1 MLNAETL
8 HIAYGK
14 ILRKRLWICAAL
26 VLALLTCLVADI
38 TLGTTRFAATE
49 VLLAIF
55 NPASVDPDTQV
66 IVRELRLPFA
76 LMAVLVGAALSLAGA
91 EMQTIL
97 NNPLASP
104 FTLGVSSAASF
115 GAALAIV
122 LDLGIPGVPGSWLIT
137 ANAFIFAFASVLLL
151 QAVASLTGGVQ
162 SLVLFGIALV
172 FSFNAMVAL
181 LQYLASAD
189 ALQQL
194 VFWSMGSLSRA
205 NWPAVQTLAVVFF
218 LVLPFSLRASWQMTT
233 LRLGDERAATLGI
246 DVARLRLGAL
256 LRISLLAATA
266 VAFVGTIG
274 FIGLVGPHI
283 ARMLIG
289 EDHRFFL
296 PVSALMGALIM
307 SLSAIVSKQLIPG
320 VVLPI
325 GIVTAVVGVPLFMSL
340 ILKRGRT

>member
-1 MLNAETL
+1 MPERATL
-8 HIAYGK
+8 HRAWRDVQ
-14 ILRKRLWICAAL
+14 RKRLLICAAL
-26 VLALLTCLVADI
+26 GLALLASLLTDI
-38 TLGTTRFAATE
+38 TLGSTAFAPLE
-49 VLLAIF
+49 VLRAVLGS
-55 NPASVDPDTQV
+55 PGVEPDTQV

-104 FTLGVSSAASF
+104 FTLGVSSAASL

-122 LDLGIPGVPGSWLIT
+122 LDLGVPGVPAGALVT
-137 ANAFIFAFASVLLL
+137 ANAFVFAFASVLML
-151 QAVASLTGGVQ
+151 QAVAGLTGGVQ

-194 VFWSMGSLSRA
+194 VFWSMGSLTRSS
-205 NWPAVQTLAVVFF
+205 WPAVQTLGLVLL
-218 LVLPFSLRASWQMTT
+218 LVLPFSLRAAWQMTT
-233 LRLGDERAATLGI
+233 LRLGDERAETLGI
-246 DVARLRLGAL
+246 DVARLRFGAL

-296 PVSALMGALIM
+296 PVSAMTGALIM

-320 VVLPI
+320 VVLPV
-325 GIVTAVVGVPLFMSL
+325 GIVTAIVGVPLFMSL
-340 ILKRGRT
+340 ILKRGRQ